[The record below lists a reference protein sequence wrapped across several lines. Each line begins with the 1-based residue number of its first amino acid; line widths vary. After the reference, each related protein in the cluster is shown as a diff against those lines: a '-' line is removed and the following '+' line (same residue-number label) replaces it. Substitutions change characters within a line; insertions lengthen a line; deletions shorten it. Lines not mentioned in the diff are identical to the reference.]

1 MELYTRAH
9 IRFNTTEEVTKF
21 VTEINSD
28 GTANKYT
35 IEDFTGKTRVNARSL
50 FGIIYAMTEYCDNMY
65 LVNETVDGYF
75 PRFVDKYR
83 A

>member
-1 MELYTRAH
+1 MVLYTRAH

-28 GTANKYT
+28 GTVNKYT
-35 IEDFTGKTRVNARSL
+35 IENFNGDLRVNARSL

-65 LVNETVDGYF
+65 LVNETENGYF
-75 PRFVDKYR
+75 PQFVDKYR
-83 A
+83 V